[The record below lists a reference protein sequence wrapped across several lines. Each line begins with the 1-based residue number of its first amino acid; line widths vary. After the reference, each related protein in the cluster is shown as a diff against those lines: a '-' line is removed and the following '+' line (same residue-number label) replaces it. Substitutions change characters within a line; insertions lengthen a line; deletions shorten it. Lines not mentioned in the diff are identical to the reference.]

1 MNKYVKNYLQRGIAF
16 GGLGPMIAG
25 IVFLVLDLTGADVA
39 LTGTD
44 MFIAILSTYVL
55 AFVQAGSSV
64 FNQVEEWPLALST
77 GVHFA
82 SLYLVYIGVYLV
94 NRWIPF
100 IWEVIVLF
108 TVIFVIAYL
117 AVWLTVYFITRGIS
131 KKLNENIR

>member
-1 MNKYVKNYLQRGIAF
+1 MKEYVKNYLQRGVAF
-16 GGLGPMIAG
+16 GGFGPIIAG
-25 IVFLVLDLTGADVA
+25 IVFWILHLAGVDVN

-44 MFIAILSTYVL
+44 IFLAILSTYLL

-82 SLYLVYIGVYLV
+82 SLYLVYVGVYLL

-100 IWEVIVLF
+100 AWEVIAIF
-108 TVIFVIAYL
+108 TGVFVTVYL
-117 AVWLTVYFITRGIS
+117 AVWITVYLVTRAVS
-131 KKLNENIR
+131 KKLNNNIK

>member
-64 FNQVEEWPLALST
+64 FNQVEEWPLALSA

>member
-82 SLYLVYIGVYLV
+82 SLYLVYVGVYLL

-100 IWEVIVLF
+100 AWEVIAIF
-108 TVIFVIAYL
+108 TGVFVAAYL
-117 AVWLTVYFITRGIS
+117 AVWITVYLITRAVS
-131 KKLNENIR
+131 KN